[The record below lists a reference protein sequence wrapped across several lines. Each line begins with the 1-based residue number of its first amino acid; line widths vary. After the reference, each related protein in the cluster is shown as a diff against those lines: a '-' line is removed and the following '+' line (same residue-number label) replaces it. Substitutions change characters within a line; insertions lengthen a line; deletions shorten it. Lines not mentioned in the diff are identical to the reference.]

1 MKNKP
6 SRAGGRVL
14 VKRLPSKG
22 MPAQLS
28 PDEARHLVTVLR
40 RQDGDELEALDGK
53 GGAVECVLRVRGQDC
68 FLEWSAQGVFDGSG
82 ATAFKT
88 RIILAQA
95 ILKGE
100 AMEWVVEKSVELG
113 ADALFP
119 LVCDH
124 CVVKLDKKGPA
135 TFQERWGRI
144 ADQALK
150 QCGRRRALEVHEPG
164 ALIPALKALKS
175 KLNPQILFFDEVER
189 GGAAALLDHLLR
201 VGESSPAIVLLIGP
215 EGGWS
220 ERERRQL
227 KELGVEVVSLGADR
241 ILRAETAAL
250 HALSIAT
257 AVRSRMA

>member
-1 MKNKP
+1 MSNKGV
-6 SRAGGRVL
+6 RAGGRVL
-14 VKRLPSKG
+14 VKSLPSQGK
-22 MPAQLS
+22 PTRLS
-28 PDEARHLVTVLR
+28 PEESRHLLTVLR
-40 RQDGDELEALDGK
+40 KQEGEVLEALDGK
-53 GGAVECVLRVRGQDC
+53 GGAVECVLRLQGHDAI
-68 FLEWSAQGVFDGSG
+68 LEWKSQSSGQSSASV
-82 ATAFKT
+82 ATLS
-88 RIILAQA
+88 RIVLGQA

-113 ADALFP
+113 ADGLLP

-124 CVVKLDKKGPA
+124 CVVKLDKKGPEA
-135 TFQERWGRI
+135 FRERWGRI

-150 QCGRRRALEVHEPG
+150 QCGRRQALEVMEPKD
-164 ALIPALKALKS
+164 LIPALRALQS
-175 KLNPQILFFDEVER
+175 KLNARVLFFDEAER
-189 GGAAALLDHLLR
+189 SGAPALLDHLLAMGTPLR
-201 VGESSPAIVLLIGP
+201 PLVLLIGP

-227 KELGVEVVSLGADR
+227 NEFGAEVVSLGSDR